1 MSRYRFWTPEE
12 QQFLERNC
20 KTMDIETIGNKLNR
34 SVIAVKL
41 KAENMGL
48 TLKGIGKRKMKHE
61 LAQTDKNLKTK
72 LNLGDRVKVTYLKD
86 TSGVRNLSTKGR
98 LIFKSK
104 YIVTI
109 KTKEYIES
117 FNINDLRCKRIRIER
132 M

>member
-20 KTMDIETIGNKLNR
+20 KAMDIEAIGNKLNR

-48 TLKGIGKRKMKHE
+48 TLKGAEKIRRKEKYKPKIISF
-61 LAQTDKNLKTK
+61 TT
-72 LNLGDRVKVTYLKD
+72 GDIVQVKYL
-86 TSGVRNLSTKGR
+86 RNTERLRSVDIKGR
-98 LIFKSK
+98 VIFKSK
-104 YIVTI
+104 YIAVI
-109 KTKEYIES
+109 KTVQGYTEG
-117 FNINDLRCKRIRIER
+117 INLNDMRCGRIKVER